1 MDIAATNAI
10 VRTATAQASQTTSD
24 AVNIAVLKK
33 ALNTQAAAAATMLQ
47 ALPQPPQQPALA
59 TSGTLG
65 TRLNTIA

>member
-10 VRTATAQASQTTSD
+10 VRTATAQATQPPPD
-24 AVNIAVLKK
+24 APNTAVLKK
-33 ALNTQAAAAATMLQ
+33 AQNTEAAAAATMLE